1 MGKEL
6 QLVKFP
12 DRKRTAI
19 VAYDADENIAY
30 VVGYLNKEENKD
42 LFIEALTSRRYVK
55 DEQQRASV
63 LAAIQGGNLYDSN

>member
-1 MGKEL
+1 MKEL

-19 VAYDADENIAY
+19 VAYEAETNTAY

-55 DEQQRASV
+55 DDKQYAEV
-63 LAAIQGGNLYDSN
+63 IAALTGGVN